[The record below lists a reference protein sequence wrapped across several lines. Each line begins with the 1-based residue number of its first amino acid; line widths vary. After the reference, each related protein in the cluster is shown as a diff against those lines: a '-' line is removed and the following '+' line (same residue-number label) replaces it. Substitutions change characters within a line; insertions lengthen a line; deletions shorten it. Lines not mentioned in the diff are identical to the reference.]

1 MEIQR
6 VAISS
11 LTPDPTNARRHGKK
25 NMEAIKGSLAK
36 FGQVEPIIVNSR
48 TGIVVGGNGRLTAMA
63 ELGHTECD
71 VVRLDLNA
79 VEASALALAL
89 NRTGELAEWDEDV
102 LGKTLTALKS
112 EGFGL
117 LDIGFDASF
126 FAAISDDVEG
136 GTSAGGGDAE
146 QVFSLSV
153 TCESDDQ
160 QQELF
165 TELRDRGF
173 KVKA

>member
-1 MEIQR
+1 
-6 VAISS
+6 
-11 LTPDPTNARRHGKK
+11 
-25 NMEAIKGSLAK
+25 
-36 FGQVEPIIVNSR
+36 
-48 TGIVVGGNGRLTAMA
+48 
-63 ELGHTECD
+63 
-71 VVRLDLNA
+71 

-153 TCESDDQ
+153 TCDSDDQ
-160 QQELF
+160 QQQLF

-173 KVKA
+173 RVKV